1 MMVGGSAQA
10 AQGVPDPSPTKPGS
24 AIIDTEGGMGN
35 SREMSSAATFI
46 VAMRASGSE
55 LRRQHK
61 GRRMWGREGWEAAP
75 LESKHYS
82 GLEAD

>member
-46 VAMRASGSE
+46 VALRASGSE
-55 LRRQHK
+55 LR
-61 GRRMWGREGWEAAP
+61 
-75 LESKHYS
+75 
-82 GLEAD
+82 